1 MIRNNPLKRRLQ
13 NGEALFGTFVRSG
26 DPAVVEVL
34 GFAGFEFII
43 IDNEHTAMDLESMVN
58 LIRTAEL
65 AGIVPTVRIRQKNAA
80 EILRVLDSGAMGVQV
95 PQVDTAEEARRIAGW
110 TKYAPEG
117 ERGFAASQRS
127 AGYGSMDPVE
137 YARLSNENI
146 LTVCYCETKESVD
159 NLDEILKVPGVDIIF
174 IGPFDLSQAYGVIG
188 QPNHP
193 KVVEVIDGIIGKVR
207 AAGKAAGIIA
217 SDAQGTKRWMEKGVQ
232 YFAISSDMGLIF
244 SAGRSIIKD
253 LRQAPGIRE

>member
-1 MIRNNPLKRRLQ
+1 MIRKNPLKKRLKK
-13 NGEALFGTFVRSG
+13 GEALFGTFVRSS

-58 LIRTAEL
+58 VIRAAEL

-80 EILRVLDSGAMGVQV
+80 EILRALDSGAMGVQV
-95 PQVDTAEEARRIAGW
+95 PQVDTAEEAAQVARW

-127 AGYGSMDPVE
+127 AGYGSMDPVQ
-137 YARLSNENI
+137 YVRASNDNV
-146 LTVCYCETKESVD
+146 LTVCYCETKQSVE

-193 KVVEVIDGIIGKVR
+193 KVLEVIDGIIAKVR
-207 AAGKAAGIIA
+207 GAGKAVGIIA
-217 SDAQGTKRWMEKGVQ
+217 SDAQSTKAWIKKGVQ
-232 YFAISSDMGLIF
+232 YFAISSDMGLIL
-244 SAGRSIIKD
+244 SAGRSI
-253 LRQAPGIRE
+253 LTALGQAE